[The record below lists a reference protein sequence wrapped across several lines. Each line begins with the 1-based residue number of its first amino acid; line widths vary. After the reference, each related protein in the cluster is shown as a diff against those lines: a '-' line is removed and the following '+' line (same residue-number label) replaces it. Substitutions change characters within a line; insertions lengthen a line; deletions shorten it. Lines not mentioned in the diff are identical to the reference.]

1 MNAFKIIL
9 ICSFESL
16 SVELTDIAVA
26 RAEPVTAK
34 VRQTR
39 QTRFAL
45 FIMRNRSSGTEIY
58 LFSNVVRKDRLK
70 SYNNFCIIQSRCS
83 VESHSAHYYGHRWDQ
98 NKCPCYRV
106 SSSSGLIL
114 RNIYGVGPRK
124 LTVNRDVRVK
134 QVSVKRGSTVYR
146 VKK

>member
-1 MNAFKIIL
+1 MW
-9 ICSFESL
+9 
-16 SVELTDIAVA
+16 
-26 RAEPVTAK
+26 
-34 VRQTR
+34 
-39 QTRFAL
+39 
-45 FIMRNRSSGTEIY
+45 NRSSGTEIY

-83 VESHSAHYYGHRWDQ
+83 VESRYYGHRWDQ

-106 SSSSGLIL
+106 SSLSGLIL